1 MKDTA
6 LREEL
11 LRSAALLAERGL
23 IERTWG
29 NLSVRVSAARFLI
42 TPSGLPYET
51 LRPDQLVPV
60 EIADGSW
67 EGGIR
72 PSSEKGIHAAVYRMR
87 PEVGFVIHTH
97 QLWASV
103 AGIGG
108 RDLTGCPSLGGRVP
122 CAGYGLPGTRRL
134 RQAVSA
140 EVEAWRDCR
149 AFLMRRHGAL
159 CLGRDRAEAFDAA
172 SALEEVCRARVQAAV
187 ALPGAPAVPDCGSSC
202 RRGDAFV
209 LRLDG
214 EETCYHIGDRR
225 LPPAAALHGAIYQAG
240 RFQYIAH
247 ESAPEVTAASG
258 LCRVLRPYLDDLA
271 QIAGADILCV
281 PPEPRLLPSA
291 LSGRNAVLLRGAG
304 ALCAGGV
311 ESDVEAVRALL
322 RKGCMALLYART
334 IPGCRPLGPADAG
347 LQRAVY
353 LRSYKKKSQRL

>member
-172 SALEEVCRARVQAAV
+172 SALEEAGKQGEYLSADEISTRSGVSKAV
-187 ALPGAPAVPDCGSSC
+187 VD
-202 RRGDAFV
+202 
-209 LRLDG
+209 
-214 EETCYHIGDRR
+214 
-225 LPPAAALHGAIYQAG
+225 
-240 RFQYIAH
+240 
-247 ESAPEVTAASG
+247 
-258 LCRVLRPYLDDLA
+258 
-271 QIAGADILCV
+271 
-281 PPEPRLLPSA
+281 
-291 LSGRNAVLLRGAG
+291 LLRTAG
-304 ALCAGGV
+304 ALDGLP
-311 ESDVEAVRALL
+311 ES
-322 RKGCMALLYART
+322 
-334 IPGCRPLGPADAG
+334 
-347 LQRAVY
+347 
-353 LRSYKKKSQRL
+353 SQMTFF